1 MDVVKH
7 WPLVALVALPQLAWA
22 GFVEGLAA
30 TQRGDLATVSPALS
44 EWLPHAEQGNADAQ
58 FKLKKRLWLICT
70 KGRPCTETVW
80 ESTLQ

>member
-30 TQRGDLATVSPALS
+30 TQRGDLATALS

-58 FKLKKRLWLICT
+58 FKLKKRLWLIWT